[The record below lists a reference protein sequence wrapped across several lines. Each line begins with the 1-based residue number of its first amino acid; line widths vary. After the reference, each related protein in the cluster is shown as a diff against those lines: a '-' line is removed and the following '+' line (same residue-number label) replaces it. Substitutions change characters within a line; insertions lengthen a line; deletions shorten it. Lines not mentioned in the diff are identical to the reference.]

1 MWKNCLKLCGYCQFP
16 QKAHFHSLRN
26 ILGWTWVF
34 IRLLWVA
41 LTHYWATRAKFILVL
56 VRSLFTVL
64 KLTDPLSHLCLWIP
78 HKIWST
84 IAYQLT
90 FLWDLVVSQ
99 RLNNKMLQESSLSG
113 YNWLLDRFGG
123 GRGLHHQIL
132 HKNAFVPD
140 ILVCAGNKI
149 ILKGAKNR
157 DAHFPPH
164 STPNPGFFDSGGKCS
179 MSDIQK

>member
-1 MWKNCLKLCGYCQFP
+1 MWVLSVSTKSPFSFTEE
-16 QKAHFHSLRN
+16 HF
-26 ILGWTWVF
+26 GWTWVF

-41 LTHYWATRAKFILVL
+41 LTHFWATRAKFILVL

-99 RLNNKMLQESSLSG
+99 RLNNKMLQKSSLSG
-113 YNWLLDRFGG
+113 YNWLLNRFGG